1 MRARSTVTRVL
12 TNAAGTKATGV
23 EYYDANKERQ
33 VQQANAVVLAAW
45 AGQNPRLLLNSAT
58 DKHPQ
63 GLANSSGLLGKYMMA
78 HFGSGTWAIF
88 DEDVQNHMG
97 TTGAQYMSYE
107 RYGKTSREGTF
118 GSTFIVAGSALKTSE
133 LGGLANARP
142 DLFGPELAAF
152 MKRALRGITQ
162 GTVASPR
169 IEMGLGVINSAAVS
183 ASNTSRTGAST
194 GDVLMADLHKS
205 QTNPDMLGA
214 TGGLS
219 ASVANRT
226 GGQAA
231 SGTQLGSRLW
241 RARLFEDA
249 EHR

>member
-1 MRARSTVTRVL
+1 M
-12 TNAAGTKATGV
+12 
-23 EYYDANKERQ
+23 
-33 VQQANAVVLAAW
+33 VLAAW

-107 RYGKTSREGTF
+107 RYGKTSRKGTF

-152 MKRALRGITQ
+152 MKHALCGITRINAF
-162 GTVASPR
+162 GEALPHPVRNRGRVRKEAGVGREDFRDRDASVHWPLGPVRR
-169 IEMGLGVINSAAVS
+169 IWMRRAATS
-183 ASNTSRTGAST
+183 ASSSR
-194 GDVLMADLHKS
+194 
-205 QTNPDMLGA
+205 
-214 TGGLS
+214 
-219 ASVANRT
+219 
-226 GGQAA
+226 
-231 SGTQLGSRLW
+231 GTK
-241 RARLFEDA
+241 
-249 EHR
+249 